1 MENTLPVSKNALPL
15 LELRVVS
22 RSFPGVAAL
31 TDVSFDLQPG
41 EVHAVVGENGAGKS
55 TLINLISGVLRPD
68 GGTILLAGEPVE
80 LGNPVTARRHG
91 IVTVHQEAEFFA
103 TLSVAENM
111 ALAVGLPRWGGVFVD
126 RGAVARDARRVVTH
140 LGEAIDVAR
149 SAGRLTVAQR
159 HLVQVATA
167 VEEQA
172 RIVILDEPTSALSA
186 AESHWLFEQIER
198 LRRAGVGIVYIS
210 HRQDEIFQLADRITV
225 LRDGV
230 RVWSGPKADVT
241 PAQLVELM
249 VGREG
254 VNLASTRTTTSLAHA
269 APPRMAIR
277 NLSSTDGRVCDVSF
291 AVNAGE
297 IVGLYGLV
305 GAGRTELAHL
315 LFGLAT
321 PPQGEVE
328 IDGRTFRIR
337 STDEAVTAGI
347 AYLPEDR
354 LRQGICRDL
363 SVRDNTVLATL
374 ARWQR
379 GPLTSAARERAASAE
394 QLAALGVRY
403 RDLEQPIGD
412 LSGGNQQ
419 KVVLARWLLTRPRV
433 LVLDEPTRGVDVR
446 SKAEIHRLLAECAAD
461 GCALLLISSDLP
473 EVLAHSDRL
482 LVFRDGQVAAE
493 FLPNQCTP
501 AEVARAALPPD
512 AAPALATFKS
522 RGLRATAGLPV
533 SAKLE
538 PGTTVNSLQT
548 AAHSAKRVPRWRFSP
563 SELGLAVAVAALAMA
578 LATTTDN
585 FATADNLRGLA
596 TGAAVWTILALA
608 AAPVIIAG
616 GIDISI
622 GAIFALAA
630 AVGGLVMK
638 LDGPPLAMVPAG
650 IAAGLTVAL
659 TAGLTN
665 ASLALVGRL
674 HPIVV
679 TLGMMG
685 VYRGLLVLLTGG
697 ETIHGMPAA
706 FDAMANRRV
715 AGVNG
720 SMLVLLASIGA
731 AHVWL
736 THTVAGRHLYAVGAS
751 NAAARVFGISR
762 GRAWLVAFGG
772 GGLLVGLAGL
782 LQLAQDGSMQ
792 SVMGTGY
799 ELRAIAAAVIGG
811 TAISGGRGSV
821 IGVVLGAALLSLV
834 SNALVLW
841 QISRY
846 HHDLVVGGLI
856 LAAVLWDL
864 LWRKLEP

>member
-1 MENTLPVSKNALPL
+1 MPQSNKFT
-15 LELRVVS
+15 
-22 RSFPGVAAL
+22 
-31 TDVSFDLQPG
+31 
-41 EVHAVVGENGAGKS
+41 
-55 TLINLISGVLRPD
+55 
-68 GGTILLAGEPVE
+68 
-80 LGNPVTARRHG
+80 
-91 IVTVHQEAEFFA
+91 
-103 TLSVAENM
+103 
-111 ALAVGLPRWGGVFVD
+111 
-126 RGAVARDARRVVTH
+126 
-140 LGEAIDVAR
+140 
-149 SAGRLTVAQR
+149 
-159 HLVQVATA
+159 
-167 VEEQA
+167 
-172 RIVILDEPTSALSA
+172 
-186 AESHWLFEQIER
+186 
-198 LRRAGVGIVYIS
+198 
-210 HRQDEIFQLADRITV
+210 
-225 LRDGV
+225 
-230 RVWSGPKADVT
+230 
-241 PAQLVELM
+241 
-249 VGREG
+249 
-254 VNLASTRTTTSLAHA
+254 
-269 APPRMAIR
+269 

-446 SKAEIHRLLAECAAD
+446 SKAEIHRLLADCAAA

-473 EVLAHSDRL
+473 EVLANSDRV
-482 LVFRDGQVAAE
+482 LVFRDGQVAGE

-512 AAPALATFKS
+512 AAPALTTFKS
-522 RGLRATAGLPV
+522 RGLGATAGSPS
-533 SAKLE
+533 SARLASL
-538 PGTTVNSLQT
+538 TTVNPSQT
-548 AAHSAKRVPRWRFSP
+548 AAIRAKRVTRWRFAT
-563 SELGLAVAVAALAMA
+563 SELGLAVALAAFIAVL
-578 LATTTDN
+578 TVTTDN
-585 FATADNLRGLA
+585 FSTADNLRGLA

-608 AAPVIIAG
+608 AAPVIIAV

>member
-1 MENTLPVSKNALPL
+1 LGNPLPVSTNAHPL
-15 LELRVVS
+15 LELRGVS
-22 RSFPGVAAL
+22 RSFPGVVAL
-31 TDVSFDLQPG
+31 TDVSFDLRAG

-68 GGTILLAGEPVE
+68 SGTILLAGEPVE
-80 LGNPVTARRHG
+80 LSSPVIARRHG

-126 RGAVARDARRVVTH
+126 RGAVAGNARCVVTH

-149 SAGRLTVAQR
+149 PAGRLTVAQR

-167 VEEQA
+167 VEELA

-210 HRQDEIFQLADRITV
+210 HRQDEIFRLADRITV
-225 LRDGV
+225 LRDGA
-230 RVWSGPKADVT
+230 RVWSGAKTDIT
-241 PAQLVELM
+241 PTQLVERM

-254 VNLASTRTTTSLAHA
+254 VDLASARATTARLHT

-277 NLSSTDGRVCDVSF
+277 NLSSADGRVRDVSL
-291 AVNAGE
+291 AVHAGE

-315 LFGLAT
+315 LFGLAA
-321 PPQGEVE
+321 PSQGEIE
-328 IDGRTFRIR
+328 IDGHAVRIR
-337 STDEAVTAGI
+337 STDEAVSAGI

-363 SVRDNTVLATL
+363 SVRENTVLATL

-379 GPLTSAARERAASAE
+379 GPLSSATRERAAAAE
-394 QLAALGVRY
+394 QLTALGVRY
-403 RDLEQPIGD
+403 RGREQSIGD

-446 SKAEIHRLLAECAAD
+446 SKAEIHRLLAECATA

-473 EVLAHSDRL
+473 EVLAHSDRV
-482 LVFRDGQVAAE
+482 LVFCDGQVAGE
-493 FLPNQCTP
+493 FLPSQCTP

-512 AAPALATFKS
+512 AAPAFA
-522 RGLRATAGLPV
+522 AN
-533 SAKLE
+533 SAS
-538 PGTTVNSLQT
+538 TVTSG
-548 AAHSAKRVPRWRFSP
+548 ASKASARSMPRWRFAP
-563 SELGLAVAVAALAMA
+563 SELGLTVAVAALAMA
-578 LATTTDN
+578 LTATTEN

-596 TGAAVWTILALA
+596 TSAAVWTILALA

-659 TAGLTN
+659 AAGLVN

-706 FDAMANRRV
+706 FDALANRRI

-720 SMLVLLASIGA
+720 SMLVLLAAIGA

-751 NAAARVFGISR
+751 SAAARLFGISR
-762 GRAWLVAFGG
+762 NRAWLVAFGG

-864 LWRKLEP
+864 LWRKLER